1 MGVPIE
7 ELDKIIDLV
16 FHLNASSPP
25 MLFKGGSLRP
35 LMEWSFAA
43 QLMYYSERVQHGEM
57 RAVQL
62 ALKNAVSSQYIAS
75 IVGHGDIQR
84 ADDLI
89 RTWGTAIQ
97 NQFRQDNLHLTTS
110 AAHPN
115 VEQMARVLVNQGQ
128 TVGALSTSLSLVQ
141 AEFSLVKS
149 ELVQVQRELS
159 EIKDFLVN
167 RQNLPAMHADI
178 QDIHRILRT
187 LLRGIP
193 PLQ

>member
-7 ELDKIIDLV
+7 ELDKIIDSV

-62 ALKNAVSSQYIAS
+62 ALKNAVSLQYIAS

-84 ADDLI
+84 AENLI

-97 NQFRQDNLHLTTS
+97 NQFQQDFLHLTTS

-141 AEFSLVKS
+141 AAFSLVKS
-149 ELVQVQRELS
+149 ELMEVNLELS

-187 LLRGIP
+187 LLSGIS